1 MDIASLIGII
11 LAWVL
16 VFITILLGGELGMF
30 VNAPSLVI
38 VIGGSLAG
46 VMMQFT
52 LAQFLGAWGTAAKAF
67 FYKETQ
73 NTDLINQIVECAQ
86 VVRKEGLL
94 ALEGMMES
102 IGSPFLRHGLQM
114 GVDGQ
119 DAHVVSAQLS
129 SEMILTL
136 GRHEI
141 AHKLFSSWADLA
153 PAMGMVG
160 TLIGLVQM
168 LANMSDP
175 AAIGPAMAVALLTTL
190 YGALVANLIA
200 LPIAKKLEL
209 RTEEE
214 RLQKALIIEGIAGI
228 QEGVNPRLIQSS
240 LLNYIPSGK
249 RSAFEED

>member
-1 MDIASLIGII
+1 MDIASLVGII

-16 VFITILLGGELGMF
+16 VGITILLGGEMGMF

-38 VIGGSLAG
+38 VVGGSLAA

-52 LAQFLGAWGTAAKAF
+52 LGQFIGAWKSAGIAF
-67 FYKETQ
+67 LYKETLT
-73 NTDLINQIVECAQ
+73 TDLITQIVDAAQ

-94 ALEGMMES
+94 ALEGIMDE
-102 IGSPFLRHGLQM
+102 IDNDFLRNGLQM

-119 DAHVVSAQLS
+119 DAHIVSAQLS
-129 SEMILTL
+129 SEMMLAL

-141 AHKLFSSWADLA
+141 AQKVFSSWGDLA
-153 PAMGMVG
+153 PALGMVG

-190 YGALVANLIA
+190 YGALLANLVAI
-200 LPIAKKLEL
+200 PIAKKLEL
-209 RTEEE
+209 RTEQE
-214 RLQKALIIEGIAGI
+214 RIQKAMIIEGVSHI
-228 QEGVNPRLIQSS
+228 QEGTNPRVIHAS
-240 LLNYIPSGK
+240 LLNYLPRK
-249 RSAFEED
+249 NRDEEEI

>member
-1 MDIASLIGII
+1 MDIASLVGIV

-16 VFITILLGGELGMF
+16 VAITILLGGEMGMF

-38 VIGGSLAG
+38 VVGGSLAA

-67 FYKETQ
+67 MFKETS
-73 NTDLINQIVECAQ
+73 NLELITQIVESAQ

-94 ALEGMMES
+94 ALEGMMDSFES
-102 IGSPFLRHGLQM
+102 DFLRSGLQM

-119 DAHVVSAQLS
+119 DAHSVTAKLNSD
-129 SEMILTL
+129 MILTL

-141 AHKLFSSWADLA
+141 AHKLFSAWGDIA

-190 YGALVANLIA
+190 YGALLANLVAI
-200 LPIAKKLEL
+200 PIAKKLEL
-209 RTEEE
+209 RTEQE
-214 RLQKALIIEGIAGI
+214 RIQKALIIDGVAGI
-228 QEGVNPRLIQSS
+228 QEGLNPRVLQSS
-240 LLNYIPSGK
+240 LLNYIPSK
-249 RSAFEED
+249 QRAEHEE

>member
-1 MDIASLIGII
+1 MDIASLVGII

-16 VFITILLGGELGMF
+16 VVVTILLGGDMGMF

-38 VIGGSLAG
+38 VVGGSLAA

-52 LAQFLGAWGTAAKAF
+52 LAQFLAAWGTAAKAF
-67 FYKETQ
+67 MYKETQ
-73 NTDLINQIVECAQ
+73 NIDLITQIVEAAQ

-94 ALEGMMES
+94 ALEGMMENFES
-102 IGSPFLRHGLQM
+102 EFLRAGLQM

-119 DAHVVSAQLS
+119 DTHSVSAKLS
-129 SEMILTL
+129 SEMVLTL

-141 AHKLFSSWADLA
+141 AQKLFMSWGDLA
-153 PAMGMVG
+153 PALGMVG

-190 YGALVANLIA
+190 YGALLANLVAI
-200 LPIAKKLEL
+200 PIAKKLEL
-209 RTEEE
+209 RTEQE
-214 RLQKALIIEGIAGI
+214 RIQKTLIIEGVAGI
-228 QEGVNPRLIQSS
+228 QEGLNPRVLQSS
-240 LLNYIPSGK
+240 LLNYIPSK
-249 RSAFEED
+249 QRAEHEE

>member
-1 MDIASLIGII
+1 MDIASLVGIV

-16 VFITILLGGELGMF
+16 VVVTILLGGEIGMF

-38 VIGGSLAG
+38 VIGGSLAA

-67 FYKETQ
+67 LYKETE
-73 NTDLINQIVECAQ
+73 NIDLITQIVEAAQ

-94 ALEGMMES
+94 ALEGMMDSIES
-102 IGSPFLRHGLQM
+102 EFLRSGLQM

-119 DAHVVSAQLS
+119 DTHTVTSKLS
-129 SEMILTL
+129 SDMILTL

-141 AHKLFSSWADLA
+141 AQKLFMSWGDLA

-168 LANMSDP
+168 LANMSAP

-200 LPIAKKLEL
+200 IPIAKKLEL
-209 RTEEE
+209 RTEQE
-214 RLQKALIIEGIAGI
+214 RIQKALIIEGVAGI
-228 QEGVNPRLIQSS
+228 QEGLNPRVLQSS
-240 LLNYIPSGK
+240 LLNYIPSK
-249 RSAFEED
+249 QRAEHEE